1 MYKSKRCGEPGELSV
16 LDWND
21 LRYFLA
27 VARSHSLTEAGRELG
42 TSPATVARRIAALEH
57 ALGAGLF
64 AKSNDGYLL
73 TAQGE
78 ALTGPAEQA
87 EAHLLWLE
95 RSGAVPSDALSGV
108 VRIAMPELLGQHF
121 IIPSLAEF
129 GQKYP
134 HIGVEAVADVRP
146 LTLKERE
153 ADLLVRLV
161 RPANGDYTVRKIGGI
176 SLCLYGSQRY
186 VSTHGTPRTFTDLA
200 GHRLIGWEARMNF
213 LPFSRWLGDAVP
225 TQNLVF
231 RAHTMTAQLSA
242 VDAGIGLAVLPA
254 FVARKYGLVRVVEDE
269 APFRSDIWLLQASD
283 AQSFARVRVLADHLT
298 ELFAHATDSL
308 VQID

>member
-1 MYKSKRCGEPGELSV
+1 M
-16 LDWND
+16 DWND

-27 VARSHSLTEAGRELG
+27 VARSHSLTEAGRELR
-42 TSPATVARRIAALEH
+42 TSPATVARRIAALEQ

-64 AKSNDGYLL
+64 AKSNDGYLP

-78 ALTGPAEQA
+78 ALLGPAEQA

-95 RSGAVPSDALSGV
+95 RSGAVPSEALGGV

-134 HIGVEAVADVRP
+134 RIGIEAVADVRP
-146 LTLKERE
+146 LTLKDRE

-161 RPANGDYTVRKIGGI
+161 RPAHGDYTVRKIGRI
-176 SLCLYGSQRY
+176 SLGLYGSQRY
-186 VSTHGTPRTFTDLA
+186 VSMHGIPRTFGELA
-200 GHRLIGWEARMNF
+200 QHRLIGWEARMSF
-213 LPFSRWLGDAVP
+213 LPLSRWLADAVP
-225 TQNLVF
+225 APNLVF
-231 RAHTMTAQLSA
+231 RAHTMAAQLSA
-242 VDAGIGLAVLPA
+242 VEAGIGLAVLPA
-254 FVARKYGLVRVVEDE
+254 FVARKYGLVRMVADE

-298 ELFAHATDSL
+298 ELFEHATDSL
-308 VQID
+308 AQID